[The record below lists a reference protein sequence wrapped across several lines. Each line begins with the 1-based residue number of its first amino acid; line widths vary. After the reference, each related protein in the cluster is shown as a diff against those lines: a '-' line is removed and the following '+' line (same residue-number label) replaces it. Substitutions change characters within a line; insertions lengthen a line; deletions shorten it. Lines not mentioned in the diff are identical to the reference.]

1 MNRPIG
7 SVGLQLPLARH
18 LMGGPTTASIALHA
32 APVAGTYGFI
42 ASCCAASTKAGRME
56 DAWKLGLA
64 LRISA
69 RAFSVSPLTRPK
81 MGVKRPGSRVDPS
94 PET

>member
-1 MNRPIG
+1 MNRPRG
-7 SVGLQLPLARH
+7 SVGLQLPLTK
-18 LMGGPTTASIALHA
+18 LLTGGPSTANIAIL
-32 APVAGTYGFI
+32 AGPNAGMYGLM
-42 ASCCAASTKAGRME
+42 ASCWAASTKAGRME

>member
-1 MNRPIG
+1 
-7 SVGLQLPLARH
+7 
-18 LMGGPTTASIALHA
+18 MGGPTTATIAFHA
-32 APVAGTYGFI
+32 KPFAGKYGFI
-42 ASCCAASTKAGRME
+42 ASCWAASTKAGRME

-69 RAFSVSPLTRPK
+69 SAFSVSPLTRPK
-81 MGVKRPGSRVDPS
+81 MGVKRPGLVVDPS